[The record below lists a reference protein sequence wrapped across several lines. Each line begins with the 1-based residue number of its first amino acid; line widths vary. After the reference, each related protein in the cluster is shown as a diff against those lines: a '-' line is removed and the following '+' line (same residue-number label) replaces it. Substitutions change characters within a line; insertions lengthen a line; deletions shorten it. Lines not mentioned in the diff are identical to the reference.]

1 MVEFE
6 ESGEEEDP
14 QNVEDGESE
23 DGDGEEE
30 EESEDGE
37 MLTDYFKNSN
47 GIPIADILSEIS
59 QSLQTTN
66 KILMKLGAVLSK
78 K

>member
-6 ESGEEEDP
+6 ESGEEEEDP
-14 QNVEDGESE
+14 QNVAEGED
-23 DGDGEEE
+23 EEE
-30 EESEDGE
+30 DEDDSEEGE

-47 GIPIADILSEIS
+47 GVPIADILSEIS
-59 QSLQTTN
+59 HSLQTTN